1 MCAFDA
7 REDTSS
13 MFLAVLLA
21 KQNIE
26 AAVMAMLGPEPTPL
40 SFEVIAVSVVGIS
53 QREGDRKIRLDFAFE
68 SDLPD
73 GCDGAKHSL
82 WFFLAPRAFKRHRAY
97 AACTNPRPD
106 ELPP

>member
-1 MCAFDA
+1 
-7 REDTSS
+7 

-26 AAVMAMLGPEPTPL
+26 AAVMAMLGSGLGCGLPEPTPL

-53 QREGDRKIRLDFAFE
+53 QREGDRTVRLDFAFQ

-73 GCDGAKHSL
+73 G
-82 WFFLAPRAFKRHRAY
+82 
-97 AACTNPRPD
+97 
-106 ELPP
+106 